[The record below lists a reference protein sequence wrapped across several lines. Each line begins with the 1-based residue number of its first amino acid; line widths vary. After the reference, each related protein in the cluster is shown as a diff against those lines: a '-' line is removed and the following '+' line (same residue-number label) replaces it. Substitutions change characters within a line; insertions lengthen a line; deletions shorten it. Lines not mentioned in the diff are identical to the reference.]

1 MIIRV
6 GKFFLVVVCLLL
18 ISLPAAAQKITGD
31 IVGTVSDSSGAQ
43 VPDATVTVESVGTSA
58 TRTTTTSATGAY
70 RVSDLTTGSYKIS
83 ITAAGFKTALSTV
96 EISSGGVATADFT
109 LQIGERTET
118 VQVEGSAPLVDLSAN
133 NNNYVDNDKIENVPL
148 NGRDFNSLIAM
159 TPGVQRAPGG
169 GFMAISIN
177 GSRTSSNNYL
187 IDGLYN
193 NDRYYGDAALG
204 QTGVLG
210 VPAAIFPPEA
220 LQEVG
225 IQETPSAEFGVKG
238 GAPISLVMKSGT
250 NSFHGTAQ
258 WVRHTS
264 FADASNYFSKINGCD
279 HDPGTPNPCDATPI
293 RNQQF
298 GGTLGGPLWKDKTFF
313 FVFYEGQREATISTR
328 SQQVFTPAEVTAAE
342 AAITNAGQTPSA
354 AGLALLSFV
363 PVSDSGQFLAQLPT
377 TDKMD
382 SFGVKVDHR
391 FNARHSI
398 AVKYIYG
405 DSVQSAPCACS
416 LPPAAPNPQDFFNSV
431 APSRTQLA
439 GINYNWNI
447 GNNKVFESRLGWTRF
462 AQIIKVNDNK
472 VDPKSLGVDTG
483 PLDPTDFGVPYVYFG
498 NFGYGSSIGGV
509 QGYPIT
515 TRPDQTFDWSEHLS
529 WTKGNHGIKLGGNYQ
544 TAYTN
549 SLRNRARTGFGFGYA
564 SSYENNGAPI
574 TNNVGTLEELLL
586 SKTEFASRNFGDT
599 RRHIRQKAFGLYAQD
614 DWKIRPRLTLTLGL
628 RWELNTPIS
637 EEKNLAANF
646 IPGRGLVRVGDGISS
661 LYNYDKTDFGP
672 HVGFAW
678 DIFGKGK
685 TALRGGYSLT
695 YDVPN
700 FGTIAAP
707 YTFSGARAGAFTQPF
722 QGAQSSNSVGIS
734 IVPLLDPA
742 DPTGNTTLP
751 VDPLNLGCTDPET
764 NSNPGFVCYDNTPVF
779 GSSPTGS
786 GPFNAYSVARNFKTP
801 SAHSLNLSI
810 QHQLTENQVVT
821 IGYSGSFG
829 QNLVIL
835 RDLNASPLGGDGTR
849 PYDNVFFDATTGTPD
864 FKHIIQATNL
874 GYSRYN
880 SLQASFSQRN
890 WHGFNMSYNYTFSNC
905 HDTNSINRGGTG
917 VGVGPQ
923 LENPL
928 NVDDMYGFCDHDVR
942 QNFNIAG
949 LYRAPTF
956 PGPAVIGRGWELSS
970 VFTALGGR
978 PFTALIGTSDPS
990 GQGLNGSGPS
1000 VRADYDGSP
1009 IQYHTRN
1016 PNQYVVETYTTPGQ
1030 ADPCGDFNGGAG
1042 GLPLSPFY
1050 VPCPGTVG
1058 NSRRNM
1064 LRGPGLAQLD
1074 MSLIKNTK
1082 IGEHV
1087 TAQFRWE
1094 VYNVLNR
1101 ANFATFVVN
1110 NSITTSSFAT
1120 ISNTPDVAVGNPVVA
1135 QGGPRSMNFALKFIF

>member
-1 MIIRV
+1 MVCWPKCIWALLC
-6 GKFFLVVVCLLL
+6 FLVIASFSPVF
-18 ISLPAAAQKITGD
+18 AQKITGD
-31 IVGTVSDSSGAQ
+31 VVGTVVDGSGAQ
-43 VPDATVTVESVGTSA
+43 VADATVTVESAGTGA
-58 TRTTTTSATGAY
+58 TRTTTTNTTGAF
-70 RVSDLTTGSYKIS
+70 RVSDLASGSYKIS
-83 ITAAGFKTALSTV
+83 VSATGFKTALSNV

-118 VQVEGSAPLVDLSAN
+118 VQVEGSAPLIDLSAN
-133 NNNYVDNDKIENVPL
+133 NNNYIDNDKIENVPL

-159 TPGVQRAPGG
+159 SPGVQRAPGG
-169 GFMAISIN
+169 GFLAISIN
-177 GSRTSSNNYL
+177 GSRTTSNNYL

-225 IQETPSAEFGVKG
+225 IQQTPSAEFGVKG

-250 NSFHGTAQ
+250 NGFHGTAQ
-258 WVRHTS
+258 WVRHTA
-264 FADASNYFSKINGCD
+264 FADASNYFAKISGCD
-279 HDPGTPNPCDATPI
+279 HDPGTANPCDATPI

-298 GGTLGGPLWKDKTFF
+298 GGTFGGPIWKDKTFF
-313 FVFYEGQREATISTR
+313 FVFYEGQREATISSR
-328 SQQVFTPAEVTAAE
+328 SQQVFTPAEVTAAQN
-342 AAITNAGQTPSA
+342 AITAAGLTPSA
-354 AGLALLSFV
+354 AGTALLGFV
-363 PVSDSGQFLAQLPT
+363 PVSSSGQFFAQLPT

-382 SFGVKVDHR
+382 SFGIKIDHR
-391 FNARHSI
+391 FNSRHSI
-398 AVKYIYG
+398 AVKYIFG

-416 LPPAAPNPQDFFNSV
+416 LPPAAPHPQDFFNSV

-462 AQIIKVNDNK
+462 AQIIKVNDNT
-472 VDPKSLGVDTG
+472 VDPKSLGIDTG
-483 PLDPTDFGVPYVYFG
+483 PLNSADFGVPYVYFG

-549 SLRNRARTGFGFGYA
+549 SLRNRARTGLGFGYA
-564 SSYENNGAPI
+564 ADYTNNGVPI
-574 TNNVGTLEELLL
+574 SNNVGTLEELLL

-599 RRHIRQKAFGLYAQD
+599 HRHIRQKAFGLYAQD
-614 DWKIRPRLTLTLGL
+614 DWKVRPRLTVTLGV
-628 RWELNTPIS
+628 RWELNTPLS
-637 EEKNLAANF
+637 EEKNIAANF

-661 LYNYDKTDFGP
+661 LYNADKTDFGP

-700 FGTIAAP
+700 FATIAAP
-707 YTFSGARAGAFTQPF
+707 YTFAGARAGAFTQPF
-722 QGAQSSNSVGIS
+722 QGNDSSNSVSLGL
-734 IVPLLDPA
+734 VPLLDPS

-751 VDPLNLGCTDPET
+751 VDPLALGCTDPET
-764 NSNPGFVCYDNTPVF
+764 NSAPGFVCYNGTPVF
-779 GSSPTGS
+779 GTSPTGS
-786 GPFNAYSVARNFKTP
+786 GPFNAYSVVRNFKTP
-801 SAHSLNLSI
+801 SAHTLNLSI
-810 QHQLTENQVVT
+810 QHQVTENQVLT

-849 PYDNVFFDATTGTPD
+849 PYDNVFVDSTGAPD

-890 WHGFNMSYNYTFSNC
+890 WHGFNMAYNYTFSNC
-905 HDTNSINRGGTG
+905 HDTNSVNRGGSG
-917 VGVGPQ
+917 VGATPQ

-928 NVDDMYGFCDHDVR
+928 NIDDMYGFCDHDVR
-942 QNFNIAG
+942 HNFNLDG
-949 LYRAPTF
+949 LYRVPRL
-956 PGPAVIGRGWELSS
+956 PGPEVIGRGWEISS
-970 VFTALGGR
+970 VFTALSGR
-978 PFTALIGTSDPS
+978 PFTALIGTEDPS
-990 GQGLNGSGPS
+990 GQGLSGSGN
-1000 VRADYDGSP
+1000 VIRAAYDGSP
-1009 IQYHTRN
+1009 IIYHTRN
-1016 PNQYVVETYTTPGQ
+1016 PNQYVVETYTAPGQ
-1030 ADPCGDFNGGAG
+1030 PDPCGLTLGSG
-1042 GLPLSPFY
+1042 GLPLAPFFI
-1050 VPCPGTVG
+1050 PCAGTVG
-1058 NSRRNM
+1058 NSARNM

-1074 MSLIKNTK
+1074 MSVIKNTK
-1082 IGEHV
+1082 IGEHL

-1101 ANFATFVVN
+1101 ANFQSFVVN
-1110 NSITTSSFAT
+1110 NSINTSSFGT

-1135 QGGPRSMNFALKFIF
+1135 QGGPRSMNFALKFTF